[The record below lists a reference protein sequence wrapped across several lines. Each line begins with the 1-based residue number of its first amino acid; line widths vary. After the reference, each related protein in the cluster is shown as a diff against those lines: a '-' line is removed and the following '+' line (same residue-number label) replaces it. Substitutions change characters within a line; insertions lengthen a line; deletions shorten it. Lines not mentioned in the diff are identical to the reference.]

1 MIEQE
6 LLFLGLLK
14 EGPKHG
20 YKIKKQLQGILSPFI
35 GIESKS
41 IYYPLKILE
50 NKGLLVKKTT
60 KQGKRPLRLVYELT
74 PKGHFR
80 FDELLRASFLDF
92 KRPQFSI
99 DLSLYFLK
107 FIKPEI
113 AGRRLRARIS
123 ILNKLSHAMNQT
135 LQSLKN
141 KKASSLLLSILEHNR
156 QMVKAES
163 KFLLSLIHTLLR

>member
-20 YKIKKQLQGILSPFI
+20 YEIKKQLREFLSPLI

-50 NKGLLVKKTT
+50 EKGFLIKRAAKA
-60 KQGKRPLRLVYELT
+60 GKRPQRFIYELT
-74 PKGHFR
+74 PKGQVR
-80 FDELLRASFLDF
+80 FSELLKKSFLNF
-92 KRPQFSI
+92 KRPQFSL

-113 AGRRLRARIS
+113 ARRRLRARIS
-123 ILNKLSHAMNQT
+123 ILKRLSHGLNQT
-135 LQSLKN
+135 LASLKN
-141 KKASSLLLSILEHNR
+141 EKTSPFLLSILEHDR
-156 QMVKAES
+156 QMVEVES
-163 KFLLSLIHTLLR
+163 KFLFRLIQSL